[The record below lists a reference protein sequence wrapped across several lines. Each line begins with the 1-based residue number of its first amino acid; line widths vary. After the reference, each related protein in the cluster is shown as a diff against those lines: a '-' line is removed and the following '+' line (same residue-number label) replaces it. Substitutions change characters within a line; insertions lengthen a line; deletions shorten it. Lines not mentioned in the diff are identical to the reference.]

1 MFRKT
6 YTPFIALLIMIL
18 FNSCKDN
25 ITAFEF
31 THDYAAI
38 NVAVTPSSAI
48 GEMTFTTEEIETDI
62 QEIASD
68 NGINT
73 DNIKSV
79 TVSEVIVTLIDNA
92 PAPYTFDLL
101 DRIESKIG
109 KTTDGTLIKFA
120 GKDPVPDGGSTE
132 FKMDVN
138 NIELVDYFKNTRLKF
153 QLSGFTNDSIE
164 HAFTLKVEMKITVEG
179 ELID

>member
-1 MFRKT
+1 MFKT
-6 YTPFIALLIMIL
+6 KLLTSFVL
-18 FNSCKDN
+18 LSLVLTSCKDN

-38 NVAVTPSSAI
+38 NVIVSPTTSM
-48 GEMTFTTEEIETDI
+48 GEMVFTTEEIETDI
-62 QEIASD
+62 QEIAAD
-68 NGINT
+68 NGVNT
-73 DNIKSV
+73 DNLKSV
-79 TVSEVIVTLIDNA
+79 KVSEVIVTLIDND
-92 PAPYTFDLL
+92 PAPYTFDLI

-132 FKMDVN
+132 FKLDVN
-138 NIELVDYFKNTRLKF
+138 NIELVDYFKNTKLKF
-153 QLSGFTNDSIE
+153 QLSGFTNDTINHS
-164 HAFTLKVEMKITVEG
+164 FTLKVEMKIKVEG